1 MKLDFFRF
9 NYFLTE
15 AVKRIGH
22 VLEEYEAE
30 DAEDVELDGCI
41 VNKKLLEKL
50 YSDCKSGLN
59 GQAADLKIPL
69 ELIVMDDFWREF
81 SVFVRNN

>member
-15 AVKRIGH
+15 AMKRSEP
-22 VLEEYEAE
+22 VLKECETE
-30 DAEDVELDGCI
+30 DAEDVEIDDCI

-50 YSDCKSGLN
+50 YSGCKNGLN
-59 GQAADLKIPL
+59 GQAVELKIPL
-69 ELIVMDDFWREF
+69 ELMIMDDFWREF
-81 SVFVRNN
+81 AKFLREN